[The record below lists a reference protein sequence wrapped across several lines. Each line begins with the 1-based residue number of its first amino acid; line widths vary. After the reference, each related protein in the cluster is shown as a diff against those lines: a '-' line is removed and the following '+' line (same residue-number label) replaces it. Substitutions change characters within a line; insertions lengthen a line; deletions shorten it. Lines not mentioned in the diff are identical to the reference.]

1 MYSSLPFNLLIMHY
15 QAILYVLKNEGIQ
28 YKDKHDVLLD
38 LISSTHSEVTDLE
51 KLLEPIFIA
60 INEHPS
66 FIEQFA
72 DEVEED
78 DE

>member
-1 MYSSLPFNLLIMHY
+1 MHY